1 MSLRFKNVLFLCGM
15 LFSIGLQAA
24 QGQAEARDEWAE
36 SRPYRS
42 VVTYVLRTPTTS
54 RGVFSRE
61 HPEVVFVRQVDF
73 GEDGVKVPINFT
85 DEKGRK
91 FYLLKIE
98 ANGKMLTRKRP
109 WEPID
114 GWWNI
119 VPRTFGIVSGI
130 DLRKSCYGLPCAG
143 MFSKKDTSDRSKK

>member
-1 MSLRFKNVLFLCGM
+1 MNNNIYLHILFLSGM

-24 QGQAEARDEWAE
+24 QGKAVARDEWAE

-42 VVTYVLRTPTTS
+42 VVTYVLRTPTTNC
-54 RGVFSRE
+54 GVFSRE

-85 DEKGRK
+85 DEKGRQ
-91 FYLLKIE
+91 FYLLKIV
-98 ANGKMLTRKRP
+98 ANGKTLKVKRP
-109 WEPID
+109 WEPVD

-119 VPRTFGIVSGI
+119 VPRTFGIASSI
-130 DLRKSCYGLPCAG
+130 DLTKSCYGLPCAG
-143 MFSKKDTSDRSKK
+143 MFSKMDTSDRP